1 MEPPINPYEA
11 GQIHLQTFVDRSSYI
26 PVTPATVNALLATK
40 FWVFLVGIVLL
51 VLNCIYTLSIISLG
65 LDMSGGF
72 FVAIII
78 PTIFTFL
85 QLVLS
90 VRLIQ
95 YGVAIGRL
103 KRLGTSEEFEQA
115 IVLQSK
121 FWKLL
126 GVISLVMI
134 VLMVASFL
142 ISIFTVRS
150 AF

>member
-1 MEPPINPYEA
+1 MEPSINPYEA
-11 GQIHLQTFVDRSSYI
+11 GQIHLQTFVDRSSNI

-40 FWVFLVGIVLL
+40 FWVFLVGLVLL
-51 VLNCIYTLSIISLG
+51 VIDCLYILSILSLG
-65 LDMSGGF
+65 FYMSGGF
-72 FVAIII
+72 FVVIII
-78 PTIFTFL
+78 PMIFTL
-85 QLVLS
+85 VLLVLS

-103 KRLGTSEEFEQA
+103 DRLGTSEEFEQA

-126 GVISLVMI
+126 GVISFVMI
-134 VLMVASFL
+134 VLILALSL
-142 ISIFTVRS
+142 ISIFSVRS